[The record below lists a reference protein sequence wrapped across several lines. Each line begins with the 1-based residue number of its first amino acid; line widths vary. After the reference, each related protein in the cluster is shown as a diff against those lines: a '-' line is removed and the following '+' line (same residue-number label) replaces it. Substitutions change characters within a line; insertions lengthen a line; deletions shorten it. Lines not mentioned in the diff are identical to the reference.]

1 MGKDLFNTHLSKFSI
16 RKLNIGVCSVLLS
29 TLILLGT
36 ATQVS
41 AEETSTNGSQ
51 NEISKADVTESPVIS
66 DESTTYEQVQIQKKR
81 NLYLILKSHNP
92 LIILFKEIQDW
103 KE

>member
-1 MGKDLFNTHLSKFSI
+1 MGKDLFNAHLSKFSI

-41 AEETSTNGSQ
+41 AEETSTNG
-51 NEISKADVTESPVIS
+51 
-66 DESTTYEQVQIQKKR
+66 
-81 NLYLILKSHNP
+81 
-92 LIILFKEIQDW
+92 
-103 KE
+103 